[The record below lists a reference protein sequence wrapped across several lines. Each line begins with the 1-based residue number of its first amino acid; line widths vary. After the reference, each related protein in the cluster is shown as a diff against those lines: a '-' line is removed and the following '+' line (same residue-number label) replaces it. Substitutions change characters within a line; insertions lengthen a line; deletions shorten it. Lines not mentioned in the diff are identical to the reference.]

1 MAWSRMPPLDAGA
14 LRDEFLARFGGA
26 PRVFRAPGRVNL
38 IGEHTDYSGG
48 FAMPCAID
56 KSCLAAAA
64 RNGTDTLRIASL
76 SMKETVERPLANFQT
91 QGHWS
96 DYVAGAAAAL
106 QEAGVDVE
114 GADLIVWSDV
124 PIGAGVSSSA
134 ALEVAVTSALAGL
147 AGRDQ
152 SREQTALIA
161 WRAETGFVGAP
172 CGPLDQ
178 FASVFGASGSVLVLD
193 CRSLR
198 AELAPFPNALTL
210 LVVESGVHH
219 AVREGGYPARRADCE
234 AAAASLGITLLREA
248 SPVDLPRL
256 PPRLQRRARHVLTE
270 NERVLAAAEAL
281 KQADAESFGAL
292 MNAAHASLRDDF
304 EATCPET
311 DALAAIAASTPGVF
325 GARQMGG
332 GFGGCVLALAETEKA
347 EAAAAAILARY
358 PHPSGRPAPWFL
370 CRPADGAAEI
380 VL

>member
-1 MAWSRMPPLDAGA
+1 MDART
-14 LRDEFLARFGGA
+14 LRDEFLARFGRS

-56 KSCLAAAA
+56 KACLAAAA
-64 RNGTDTLRIASL
+64 RNGTDALRIASVV
-76 SMKETVERPLANFQT
+76 MEETIERPLARFQA

-106 QEAGVDVE
+106 QEAGVEVP
-114 GADLIVWSDV
+114 GADLIIWSDV
-124 PIGAGVSSSA
+124 PLGAGVSSSA
-134 ALEVAVTSALAGL
+134 ALGVAVTLALAGI
-147 AGRDQ
+147 AGADQ
-152 SREQTALIA
+152 TREQTARIA

-178 FASVFGASGSVLVLD
+178 FASVFGAPGSALVLD

-198 AELAPFPNALTL
+198 AELAPFPTALTL
-210 LVVESGVHH
+210 LVVESGIHH

-234 AAAASLGITLLREA
+234 AAAASLGIALLREA
-248 SPVDLPRL
+248 SLADLHLL
-256 PPRLQRRARHVLTE
+256 PPRLQRRARHVLSE
-270 NERVLAAAEAL
+270 NARVLAAAEAL
-281 KQADAESFGAL
+281 KQADAASFGAL

-332 GFGGCVLALAETEKA
+332 GFGGCVLALAETDKA

-358 PHPSGRPAPWFL
+358 SHPSGSPAPWFL
-370 CRPADGAAEI
+370 CRPAGGAAEV